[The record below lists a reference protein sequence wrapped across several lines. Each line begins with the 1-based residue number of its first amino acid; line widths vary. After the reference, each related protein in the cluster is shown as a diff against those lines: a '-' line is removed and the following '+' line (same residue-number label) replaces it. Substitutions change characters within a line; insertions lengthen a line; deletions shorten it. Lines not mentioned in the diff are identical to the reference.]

1 MIWFTLLWCLLWPAI
16 MLSVIATIAT
26 WSVAIDEGDVVS
38 LAWAV
43 FGVFFSVFLGWA
55 LWAVYPYTSV
65 ALGG

>member
-1 MIWFTLLWCLLWPAI
+1 

-43 FGVFFSVFLGWA
+43 FGVFFCVFLGWS
-55 LWAVYPYTSV
+55 LWAVYPYTAV